1 MGRGDMHLVTIGM
14 GPPSKS
20 FRAHPG
26 LFRHCSREILWAHP
40 RLTCHHVFGVAEDSI
55 HRSHVPSRIR
65 SFLS

>member
-1 MGRGDMHLVTIGM
+1 MGA
-14 GPPSKS
+14 PSKS

-26 LFRHCSREILWAHP
+26 LFRHCSREILRAHP